1 MIIVNTE
8 HKTGDVVEVRNLVRR
23 QQFLC
28 MMNNTED
35 IEVRK
40 EQRGNSDKIS
50 PA

>member
-28 MMNNTED
+28 MNNTED

-40 EQRGNSDKIS
+40 KQRGNSDKIS